1 MTFEAAPRRVSA
13 AWSAMACGASLGK
26 PQTAL
31 LLPEPSARTRV
42 RPGYFPGRPPAP
54 AVTHRRVFLV
64 AFGLFAGSI
73 LFSLAGAFLLNYA
86 PGPGWA
92 AINRIED
99 LTGLGYANLVKL
111 PTWVNMGMLLVL
123 AFTLYLGE
131 LGWARSLGFLAVGCL
146 VGASAELIGTTT
158 GFPFG
163 PYSYGDFLGAKIAGH
178 VPWLIPPSWYA
189 ISLVSLD
196 LGRRLGLGRWGRIGA
211 VALFMVLW
219 DVALDPAMSHAFP
232 FWKYDVG
239 GQFFGMPLVNWAGWA
254 LTSAVIAAG
263 YEFLLGGLDARPD
276 AFVGAWAPRFYV
288 LNSAFSVGICVAY
301 RVPLAG
307 LPGLAGI
314 ALVLGLLAWRK
325 SSVPPAEAR
334 LDATRT
340 RSLSNAPA

>member
-1 MTFEAAPRRVSA
+1 M
-13 AWSAMACGASLGK
+13 
-26 PQTAL
+26 
-31 LLPEPSARTRV
+31 
-42 RPGYFPGRPPAP
+42 
-54 AVTHRRVFLV
+54 THRRVFLI
-64 AFGLFAGSI
+64 AFGLFAGSV

-86 PGPGWA
+86 PGPAGTALA
-92 AINRIED
+92 AIAD
-99 LTGLGYANLVKL
+99 STGLTLDHLIKL

-123 AFTLYLGE
+123 TFSLYLGE
-131 LGWARSLGFLAVGCL
+131 LGWARSFGFLAVGCL
-146 VGASAELIGTTT
+146 VGAAAELIGTTT

-178 VPWLIPPSWYA
+178 VPYLIPPSWYA

-196 LGRRLGLGRWGRIGA
+196 LARRLGLGRWGRIGA

-232 FWKYDVG
+232 FWKYDIG

-263 YEFLLGGLDARPD
+263 YEFLLGGLNARPD

-288 LNSAFSVGICVAY
+288 LNSAFSVGICIAY

-314 ALVLGLLAWRK
+314 ALVLGLLAWR
-325 SSVPPAEAR
+325 SRNAPPAEAPPAEAPR
-334 LDATRT
+334 VDAATRA
-340 RSLSNAPA
+340 RSLSSV